1 MNNFFDD
8 RKAKLEIY
16 QKNYRRKKEEVE
28 KLTIPDGIFI
38 KCLHCGDM
46 VVRDDYERNFRVC
59 PKCQYHER
67 LNPRERIKITCDSF
81 EELYAELR
89 SVNPLDFPGYPEKL
103 ESYRTETGEE
113 EAAVA
118 GIGMIGGFKV
128 AVAVLNSFF
137 MMGSMGSVVGEKIT
151 RLAERALKERI
162 PLLIFSASGG
172 ARMQEGIFSLMQM
185 AKTAAAIRKY
195 SDAGLL
201 YISVLTNPTTG
212 GVLASFAFLGDII
225 IAEPGALIG
234 FAGKRVIQQT
244 IKQDLPPNFQS
255 AEFQLEKGFVDMVV
269 CRAKMR
275 DTILKLLRLHEVEKW
290 TRN

>member
-16 QKNYRRKKEEVE
+16 QKNYRGKKDAVA
-28 KLTIPDGIFI
+28 KVSIPDNIFLKCPHCREFII
-38 KCLHCGDM
+38 K
-46 VVRDDYERNFRVC
+46 DDYERNLSVC
-59 PKCQYHER
+59 PKCNYHER
-67 LNPRERIKITCDSF
+67 LNPRERIAITFDTF
-81 EELYAELR
+81 EELFSELK
-89 SVNPLDFPGYPEKL
+89 SANPLDFPGYPEKL
-103 ESYRTETGEE
+103 EAYREQTSED
-113 EAAVA
+113 EAVVT
-118 GIGMIGGFKV
+118 GIGIIGCYKV
-128 AVAVLNSFF
+128 AIAVLNSFF

-151 RLAERALKERI
+151 RLVEKAIAEKL
-162 PLLIFSASGG
+162 PLIIFSASGG

-185 AKTAAAIRKY
+185 AKTSAAIKNF

-212 GVLASFAFLGDII
+212 GVLASFAFLGDVI

-269 CRAKMR
+269 NR
-275 DTILKLLRLHEVEKW
+275 DKLQETLIKILRLHEVDKW
-290 TRN
+290 KN